1 VSKNH
6 KKENISADSSS
17 PDLPGH
23 EFYRSDKKEWYAEQE
38 RKTDRVATR
47 EHAKDKRNNPLVRS
61 CEKIPI
67 KTHLI
72 TRQDK
77 IVEVCQRYVPPANP
91 QPNDILVISE
101 KIVAITQGRTRRF
114 DEIKEGFWS
123 RFFAARVSSPPWGI
137 GAVGL
142 PVKMQAAIDLVGLP
156 RIFLAAVIGGFTRF
170 LGRRGDFY
178 RIAGPEV
185 AQIDGSRVGTF
196 EEYINV
202 VIYGPAYPK
211 WVCEQIS
218 EALNGIPVAI
228 IDAND
233 YGDVDVLGRT
243 DSVNAHWLELA
254 LADNPLGQGLEK
266 TPLGLVRRRPGSR

>member
-1 VSKNH
+1 MPKN
-6 KKENISADSSS
+6 KKEKTSADSSS
-17 PDLPGH
+17 LDLPGH
-23 EFYRSDKKEWYAEQE
+23 EFYRSDEKEWYVEQE

-47 EHAKDKRNNPLVRS
+47 ENARRKRDNPLVRS

-77 IVEVCQRYVPPANP
+77 IVEVCRRYVPPASP

-114 DEIKEGFWS
+114 DEIEEGFWS

-185 AQIDGSRVGTF
+185 AQIDGARVGTF

-218 EALNGIPVAI
+218 EVLGGMPVAI

-266 TPLGLVRRRPGSR
+266 TPLGLIRRRPGSR